1 MPSST
6 PPAVWRRGWGLA
18 LLAALSACAPATPP
32 PSATRA
38 HPAIVSLNP
47 CSDAIL
53 AEVADPGQVLALSH
67 YSRDPRSSS
76 MDVALAR
83 RFPAT
88 RGTVEEVLALHP
100 DLVLGD
106 TFLGPAARA
115 AYDRLGIP
123 VTQLPI
129 AMTVADSRAQVR
141 RIAALAGHPE
151 RGERLVARIDAALAT
166 AAPPAGTAPVPTVV
180 WQSGGIVPGEGT
192 LIADLLRHTGFA
204 SFSAARGMRQADVLP
219 LERMLADPP
228 RLILIASDAHGDGDR
243 RLHHPVLAAL
253 DGTRRE
259 TLAPG
264 LLYCGGPTIIRAAAR
279 LRQVRAS
286 L

>member
-1 MPSST
+1 MG
-6 PPAVWRRGWGLA
+6 RRGWGLA
-18 LLAALSACAPATPP
+18 LLACLSACAPAA
-32 PSATRA
+32 PSPLVSRA

-123 VTQLPI
+123 VAQLPI
-129 AMTVADSRAQVR
+129 AMNVADSRAQVR

-151 RGERLVARIDAALAT
+151 RGERLVARIDAALAA
-166 AAPPAGTAPVPTVV
+166 AAPPPGTAPVPTVV
-180 WQSGGIVPGEGT
+180 WQSGGIVPGEDT
-192 LIADLLRHTGFA
+192 LIADLLRRTGFA

-253 DGTRRE
+253 DSTQRE